1 MINSTELLMKGGKL
15 AISRLHLSVNH
26 IPYKSKNKTKTQKIH
41 DTLSSELNNLTSFL
55 RPFREQVLNTC
66 NEISMH
72 LQRKEIRF

>member
-26 IPYKSKNKTKTQKIH
+26 IPYKSKNKTNTQKIH

-55 RPFREQVLNTC
+55 RPFREPVLNTC

-72 LQRKEIRF
+72 LQRKEIGF